1 MYAIIAAGGRQYR
14 VSQGDVIYIDK
25 VNQEADSA
33 ISFDVLMI
41 GGDGDVKVGNP
52 VLAGAKVEGK
62 VLAQVKGEK
71 ITVYKYKSKKPE
83 DRPPSAVHQGGNHR
97 DQGVMISATLYRGK
111 DGLTA
116 CRITGHSGQA
126 EAGRDIVC
134 AAVSILGC
142 TCVNALE
149 SVCGIIPL
157 VTENEEGLLAFQLPE
172 ITPEENAK
180 AQILMGALKQGLT
193 DLADAY
199 PRNVTLTI
207 QSLSH

>member
-1 MYAIIAAGGRQYR
+1 
-14 VSQGDVIYIDK
+14 
-25 VNQEADSA
+25 
-33 ISFDVLMI
+33 
-41 GGDGDVKVGNP
+41 
-52 VLAGAKVEGK
+52 
-62 VLAQVKGEK
+62 
-71 ITVYKYKSKKPE
+71 
-83 DRPPSAVHQGGNHR
+83 
-97 DQGVMISATLYRGK
+97 MISAILYHGD
-111 DGLTA
+111 DGYTA

-142 TCVNALE
+142 TCVNSLE
-149 SVCGIIPL
+149 SVCGLIPE
-157 VTENEEGLLAFQLPE
+157 VTKNEEGVLEFHLPE
-172 ITPEENAK
+172 MTPEDNAK

>member
-1 MYAIIAAGGRQYR
+1 
-14 VSQGDVIYIDK
+14 
-25 VNQEADSA
+25 
-33 ISFDVLMI
+33 
-41 GGDGDVKVGNP
+41 
-52 VLAGAKVEGK
+52 
-62 VLAQVKGEK
+62 
-71 ITVYKYKSKKPE
+71 
-83 DRPPSAVHQGGNHR
+83 
-97 DQGVMISATLYRGK
+97 MISATLYLGE
-111 DGLTA
+111 DGYTA

-157 VTENEEGLLAFQLPE
+157 VTENEAGVLSFQLPE
-172 ITPEENAK
+172 INPEENAK

-199 PRNVTLTI
+199 PPNVTLPIET
-207 QSLSH
+207 LFY

>member
-1 MYAIIAAGGRQYR
+1 
-14 VSQGDVIYIDK
+14 
-25 VNQEADSA
+25 
-33 ISFDVLMI
+33 
-41 GGDGDVKVGNP
+41 
-52 VLAGAKVEGK
+52 
-62 VLAQVKGEK
+62 
-71 ITVYKYKSKKPE
+71 
-83 DRPPSAVHQGGNHR
+83 
-97 DQGVMISATLYRGK
+97 MISATIYEGEN
-111 DGLTA
+111 GYAA

-142 TCVNALE
+142 TCVNAME

>member
-1 MYAIIAAGGRQYR
+1 
-14 VSQGDVIYIDK
+14 
-25 VNQEADSA
+25 
-33 ISFDVLMI
+33 
-41 GGDGDVKVGNP
+41 
-52 VLAGAKVEGK
+52 
-62 VLAQVKGEK
+62 
-71 ITVYKYKSKKPE
+71 
-83 DRPPSAVHQGGNHR
+83 
-97 DQGVMISATLYRGK
+97 MISAILYLGK
-111 DGLTA
+111 DGYSA

-157 VTENEEGLLAFQLPE
+157 VTENDAGVLSFQLPE
-172 ITPEENAK
+172 INPEENAK

-199 PRNVTLTI
+199 PRNVKLTI
-207 QSLSH
+207 QTLSH

>member
-1 MYAIIAAGGRQYR
+1 
-14 VSQGDVIYIDK
+14 
-25 VNQEADSA
+25 
-33 ISFDVLMI
+33 
-41 GGDGDVKVGNP
+41 
-52 VLAGAKVEGK
+52 
-62 VLAQVKGEK
+62 
-71 ITVYKYKSKKPE
+71 
-83 DRPPSAVHQGGNHR
+83 
-97 DQGVMISATLYRGK
+97 MISATLYQGK

-142 TCVNALE
+142 TCVNAME

-199 PRNVTLTI
+199 PRNVKLTI
-207 QSLSH
+207 QTLSH

>member
-1 MYAIIAAGGRQYR
+1 
-14 VSQGDVIYIDK
+14 
-25 VNQEADSA
+25 
-33 ISFDVLMI
+33 
-41 GGDGDVKVGNP
+41 
-52 VLAGAKVEGK
+52 
-62 VLAQVKGEK
+62 
-71 ITVYKYKSKKPE
+71 
-83 DRPPSAVHQGGNHR
+83 
-97 DQGVMISATLYRGK
+97 MISAILYRGK
-111 DGLTA
+111 DGLDA

-157 VTENEEGLLAFQLPE
+157 VTENEDGMLEFRLPE
-172 ITPEENAK
+172 LNPEDNAK

-199 PRNVTLTI
+199 PRNVTLRI

>member
-1 MYAIIAAGGRQYR
+1 
-14 VSQGDVIYIDK
+14 
-25 VNQEADSA
+25 
-33 ISFDVLMI
+33 
-41 GGDGDVKVGNP
+41 
-52 VLAGAKVEGK
+52 
-62 VLAQVKGEK
+62 
-71 ITVYKYKSKKPE
+71 
-83 DRPPSAVHQGGNHR
+83 
-97 DQGVMISATLYRGK
+97 MISATLYQGE
-111 DGLTA
+111 DGYTA

-157 VTENEEGLLAFQLPE
+157 VTENEAGVLSFQLPE
-172 ITPEENAK
+172 INPEENAK

-199 PRNVTLTI
+199 PRNVKLTI
-207 QSLSH
+207 QTLSH

>member
-1 MYAIIAAGGRQYR
+1 
-14 VSQGDVIYIDK
+14 
-25 VNQEADSA
+25 
-33 ISFDVLMI
+33 
-41 GGDGDVKVGNP
+41 
-52 VLAGAKVEGK
+52 
-62 VLAQVKGEK
+62 
-71 ITVYKYKSKKPE
+71 
-83 DRPPSAVHQGGNHR
+83 
-97 DQGVMISATLYRGK
+97 MISAILYQGK
-111 DGLTA
+111 DGLSA

-157 VTENEEGLLAFQLPE
+157 VTANEEGLLAFRLPE
-172 ITPEENAK
+172 VTPEENAK

>member
-1 MYAIIAAGGRQYR
+1 
-14 VSQGDVIYIDK
+14 
-25 VNQEADSA
+25 
-33 ISFDVLMI
+33 
-41 GGDGDVKVGNP
+41 
-52 VLAGAKVEGK
+52 
-62 VLAQVKGEK
+62 
-71 ITVYKYKSKKPE
+71 
-83 DRPPSAVHQGGNHR
+83 
-97 DQGVMISATLYRGK
+97 MISAILYLGK
-111 DGLTA
+111 DGYSA

-172 ITPEENAK
+172 ITLEENAK

-199 PRNVTLTI
+199 PRNVKLTI
-207 QSLSH
+207 QTLSH

>member
-1 MYAIIAAGGRQYR
+1 
-14 VSQGDVIYIDK
+14 
-25 VNQEADSA
+25 
-33 ISFDVLMI
+33 
-41 GGDGDVKVGNP
+41 
-52 VLAGAKVEGK
+52 
-62 VLAQVKGEK
+62 
-71 ITVYKYKSKKPE
+71 
-83 DRPPSAVHQGGNHR
+83 
-97 DQGVMISATLYRGK
+97 MISATLYQGK